1 VPPTPPIETLVAI
14 QKTKVV
20 EPQES
25 CAMTPHRIAKIL
37 QAYNDG
43 ECDAF
48 IKVMQ
53 EEDDK
58 MGFSSCLGTMAL
70 I

>member
-1 VPPTPPIETLVAI
+1 VPTPTTENPIAI
-14 QKTKVV
+14 QTMKVV
-20 EPQES
+20 EPRES
-25 CAMTPHRIAKIL
+25 CATTPYQIAKIL
-37 QAYNDG
+37 QVYNDD
-43 ECDAF
+43 EHVAF

-53 EEDDK
+53 EEDDE

>member
-1 VPPTPPIETLVAI
+1 VPTLPTEIPIAI
-14 QKTKVV
+14 QKVKVV

-25 CAMTPHRIAKIL
+25 CATTPHRIAKIL
-37 QAYNDG
+37 QAYNDDKR
-43 ECDAF
+43 DAF

-53 EEDDK
+53 EEDDE

>member
-1 VPPTPPIETLVAI
+1 
-14 QKTKVV
+14 
-20 EPQES
+20 
-25 CAMTPHRIAKIL
+25 MTPHQIAKIL
-37 QAYNDG
+37 QAYNDD
-43 ECDAF
+43 EWDAF

-53 EEDDK
+53 EEDDE